1 MATTSHLSAPFG
13 HLTLLPVLPVT
24 VPFAMSIE
32 HVSRHLIKT
41 VRQKPLVCAA
51 VAATSALVAYL
62 MWAEEEEEEDE
73 LACVRSR
80 ADVYPGALQSPK
92 SFTVTNERGELR
104 GQVDET
110 ASSWSWFVEEEQ
122 WALLSS
128 NLSMT
133 PRGTTCLTQTPT
145 PTPTPTP
152 TLSRS
157 LTVAPKSRGGEE
169 PRGVLRPDS
178 KGAAVAEHDSPPRP
192 ERRRSKVGFQLV
204 NPDPDNSS

>member
-1 MATTSHLSAPFG
+1 MPSLTDDPQHSRGGDVAHFVGTFG
-13 HLTLLPVLPVT
+13 HLQVLPVLPVT
-24 VPFAMSIE
+24 RPFAMSIE

-128 NLSMT
+128 NLHMT
-133 PRGTTCLTQTPT
+133 PRGTTCLPQAPT
-145 PTPTPTP
+145 PTQPQPQP
-152 TLSRS
+152 
-157 LTVAPKSRGGEE
+157 
-169 PRGVLRPDS
+169 
-178 KGAAVAEHDSPPRP
+178 
-192 ERRRSKVGFQLV
+192 
-204 NPDPDNSS
+204 

>member
-1 MATTSHLSAPFG
+1 
-13 HLTLLPVLPVT
+13 
-24 VPFAMSIE
+24 MSIE

-62 MWAEEEEEEDE
+62 MWAEEEEEEEE

-133 PRGTTCLTQTPT
+133 PRGTTCLTQPPT
-145 PTPTPTP
+145 PTPSPSPSPSPSPTP
-152 TLSRS
+152 TLT
-157 LTVAPKSRGGEE
+157 LT
-169 PRGVLRPDS
+169 LTLTL
-178 KGAAVAEHDSPPRP
+178 SP
-192 ERRRSKVGFQLV
+192 
-204 NPDPDNSS
+204 